1 MISRKDFL
9 KTGALLGGAALTTIG
24 MHPAA
29 SAVKTS
35 SGKAKNVIFLVS
47 DGMSAG
53 TLAMADILT
62 RQNHSRP
69 SHWIHSYET
78 GRTKR
83 SMMDMSS
90 LNSVVTDSAAAAS
103 SWGCGKRIVNGA
115 VNMGPNGEEYMP
127 ILPIFKAA
135 GKATGLV
142 TTARLTHATPA
153 GFIANVRARGMEDEI
168 AVQMLE
174 RGADVFLG
182 GGMRFFAADR
192 RRDGRDVFGEFA
204 QAGYHA
210 VKTKPEL
217 MALGADG
224 KPVIGLFHD
233 QHLPYTVD
241 HTQIDEY
248 KHNVPTLAEMTTIA
262 LNRLNAKPNG
272 FILQVE
278 GSRIDHAAHGNCAA
292 GLVFDQ
298 MAFDDAVGVALKF
311 AENRD
316 DTLVIIT
323 SDHGN
328 ANPGLNAEGRNYGD
342 SLDNLLK
349 LNKITRSNEWMRDE
363 WGRNRPTSVQDLRDQ
378 FAAWSTFDVK
388 LEHAEILAEA
398 FSDTNKAI
406 YKKMG
411 TPSGVMGQIIASFT
425 GINFIGDAHTADF
438 VELAS
443 VGPGSEAIGG
453 FVKNTDLFDV
463 ILEATGVQ
471 AL

>member
-24 MHPAA
+24 MRPAA
-29 SAVKTS
+29 RAVKPS
-35 SGKAKNVIFLVS
+35 SGKTRNVIFLVS

-53 TLAMADILT
+53 TLTMADILT

-78 GRTKR
+78 GLTKR
-83 SMMDMSS
+83 SLMDMSS
-90 LNSVVTDSAAAAS
+90 INSVVTDSAAAAS

-115 VNMGPNGEEYMP
+115 VNMGPNGEIYQP
-127 ILPIFKAA
+127 LLPIFKAA

-142 TTARLTHATPA
+142 ATSRITHATPA
-153 GFIANVRARGMEDEI
+153 GFIANVRSRGMEDEI
-168 AVQMLE
+168 AVQMFE

-192 RRDGRDVFGEFA
+192 RRDGRDLFGDFA
-204 QAGYHA
+204 KAGYHT
-210 VKTKPEL
+210 VKTKSEL
-217 MALGADG
+217 MTIGADG
-224 KPVIGLFHD
+224 KPVIGLFSDSHV
-233 QHLPYTVD
+233 PYTVD
-241 HTQIDEY
+241 HNHIAEY
-248 KHNVPTLAEMTTIA
+248 LQNVPTLAEMTSVA
-262 LNRLNAKPNG
+262 LQRLNAKPNG

-278 GSRIDHAAHGNCAA
+278 GSRVDHAAHGNCAA

-298 MAFDDAVGVALKF
+298 MAFDDAVGVALNF

-328 ANPGLNAEGRNYGD
+328 ANPGLNGEGSNYGG
-342 SLDNLLK
+342 SLDNLMK
-349 LNKITRSNEWMRDE
+349 LNNVTRSNEWMRDH
-363 WGRNRPTSVQDLRDQ
+363 WGNSRPDSVANLRDQ
-378 FAAWSTFDVK
+378 FAHWTTFDVK

-398 FSDTNKAI
+398 FFDTNKAI

-411 TPSGVMGQIIASFT
+411 SASGVMGQIIATFT
-425 GINFIGDAHTADF
+425 GINFIGDTHTADH

-453 FVKNTDLFDV
+453 FVKNTDLFSV
-463 ILEATGVQ
+463 ILEATGVEKP
-471 AL
+471 

>member
-9 KTGALLGGAALTTIG
+9 KTGALLGGAAFTTLG
-24 MHPAA
+24 MRPAA
-29 SAVKTS
+29 NAVKAS

-47 DGMSAG
+47 DGMSTG
-53 TLAMADILT
+53 TLTMADILT

-69 SHWIHSYET
+69 SHWIHTYET
-78 GRTKR
+78 GRTRR
-83 SMMDMSS
+83 SLMDMAS

-127 ILPIFKAA
+127 ILPIFKSA

-182 GGMRFFAADR
+182 GGIRFFSADR

-210 VKTKPEL
+210 VKTKSEL
-217 MALGADG
+217 MAIGADG
-224 KPVIGLFHD
+224 KPVIGLFSDSHV
-233 QHLPYTVD
+233 PYTVD
-241 HTQIDEY
+241 HMHIDEY
-248 KHNVPTLAEMTTIA
+248 KRNVPTLAEMTSIA
-262 LNRLNAKPNG
+262 LDRLDAKPNG

-278 GSRIDHAAHGNCAA
+278 GARIDHAAHGNCAA

-328 ANPGLNAEGRNYGD
+328 ANPGLNAEGRSYGD

-349 LNKITRSNEWMRDE
+349 LNKITRSNEWMRDQ
-363 WGRNRPTSVQDLRDQ
+363 WAKDISVTDLRDQ
-378 FAAWSTFDVK
+378 FAQWTTFDVK
-388 LEHAEILAEA
+388 AEHAAILHAA
-398 FSDTNKAI
+398 MNDDNRAI
-406 YKKMG
+406 YYKMG
-411 TPSGVMGQIIASFT
+411 SPSGVMGQIIASFT

-463 ILEATGVQ
+463 ILKATGIEVM
-471 AL
+471 